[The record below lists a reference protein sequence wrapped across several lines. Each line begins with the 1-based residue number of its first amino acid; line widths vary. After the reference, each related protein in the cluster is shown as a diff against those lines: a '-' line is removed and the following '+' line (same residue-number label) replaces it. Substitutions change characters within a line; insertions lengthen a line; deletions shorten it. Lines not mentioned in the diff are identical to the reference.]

1 MRFRGAAGSFTPI
14 RGWRHN
20 GDPRLAPLRRSSAGA
35 YTPILTWLLYAD
47 HRLAPIRRS
56 LTRVRHR
63 APRSR
68 SFCHRSQCGALRSFT
83 ALPAARHHIADRAA
97 PSRSYADA
105 AYTLAELQARANQ
118 TPAEVV
124 ARSLLTSETDPR
136 NAVAVLISPYGSEV
150 AQA

>member
-56 LTRVRHR
+56 LTGTEPVIVGTQSHPASPLGAWSRKGLPIA
-63 APRSR
+63 AP
-68 SFCHRSQCGALRSFT
+68 ALD
-83 ALPAARHHIADRAA
+83 LPAGRGLV
-97 PSRSYADA
+97 
-105 AYTLAELQARANQ
+105 T
-118 TPAEVV
+118 
-124 ARSLLTSETDPR
+124 
-136 NAVAVLISPYGSEV
+136 
-150 AQA
+150 